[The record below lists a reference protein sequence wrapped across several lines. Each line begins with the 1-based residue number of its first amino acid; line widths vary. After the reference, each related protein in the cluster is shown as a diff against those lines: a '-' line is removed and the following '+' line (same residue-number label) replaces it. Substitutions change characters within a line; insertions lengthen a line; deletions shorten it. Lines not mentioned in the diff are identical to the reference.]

1 MNESTNDGATA
12 TKDQKDQKPAVER
25 RRASLPQPD
34 FTYYKKAEAYPGQ
47 KYLFVGHSYN
57 VELDNQEGEGV
68 DNRAG
73 AIKGLF
79 SKDVKWVPV
88 SEALGNQNFSGIL
101 SRFEHDLLS
110 RLPESSLVGEA
121 INTTDGKEIKHSF
134 TIWREERRGRRE
146 DRKA

>member
-1 MNESTNDGATA
+1 MKEPKNEGATA
-12 TKDQKDQKPAVER
+12 TQENEQNQRPAVER

-34 FTYYKKAEAYPGQ
+34 FTFYKKEQAYPGP

-57 VELDNQEGEGV
+57 VELDNQEGEGQ

-73 AIKGLF
+73 AIKSLF

-88 SEALGNQNFSGIL
+88 TEALGNQNFNGVL
-101 SRFEHDLLS
+101 SRFEHDHLT
-110 RLPESSLVGEA
+110 RLPESTLIGEA
-121 INTTDGKEIKHSF
+121 IDKDGKPIKHSF

-146 DRKA
+146 PKA